1 MAMSNKI
8 EVLIG
13 IALSAFFIS
22 VSAQPLGSKYDTKNH
37 PKAKG
42 VWATIRYPTGWEA
55 KEGERPNIV
64 QKFSGEYNGLFV
76 TLALQIKDAGG
87 PVEKE
92 CASMSK
98 KDFGDLFSDEPSQLH
113 SRNVQKTN
121 HEGKPAFTY
130 EMQQT
135 LERAGN
141 SITTS
146 HKVLTLCYKNTMIS
160 AWCSPMQID
169 RMSNRITST
178 FQDVNAAQPL
188 CFQFFNSLV
197 LMDRY

>member
-1 MAMSNKI
+1 M
-8 EVLIG
+8 
-13 IALSAFFIS
+13 
-22 VSAQPLGSKYDTKNH
+22 
-37 PKAKG
+37 
-42 VWATIRYPTGWEA
+42 
-55 KEGERPNIV
+55 
-64 QKFSGEYNGLFV
+64 
-76 TLALQIKDAGG
+76 LALQIKDAGG

-92 CASMSK
+92 CTGMSK
-98 KDFGDLFSDEPSQLH
+98 KEFADIFSDESRQLH
-113 SRNVQKTN
+113 VSNVQTTN
-121 HEGKPAFTY
+121 PEGKPAFIY
-130 EMQQT
+130 EKQQT

-178 FQDVNAAQPL
+178 FQNVNAAQPL
-188 CFQFFNSLV
+188 CLQFFNSLV